1 MPALGDVLEQNHDAN
16 EGSHVKSGGGKF
28 KARCT
33 LLYTQ
38 TYLSDKNC
46 KELNT
51 QTHKQKLGK
60 SE

>member
-1 MPALGDVLEQNHDAN
+1 MERYVAMEFCILTV
-16 EGSHVKSGGGKF
+16 
-28 KARCT
+28 